1 MTFSRVPLLLA
12 ATAAVLAVTACGG
25 EAGPRTA
32 GKSSDEVATLQS
44 APPSVSAPASAP
56 ASAAAGPEI
65 GAIIRPDAGS
75 EEIRDLE
82 RIYFKCLRDNGAPSS
97 KDGETKAGQPSPSP
111 EKVRA
116 AKTACAGKEP
126 MSWLE
131 VERRTNPEFADL
143 LRSAAK
149 CLKKK
154 GFEARVVQEPELR
167 LAYRDSGEFM
177 RAGDTEDKCIDEA
190 FAERIKT
197 YR

>member
-25 EAGPRTA
+25 EAGPRT
-32 GKSSDEVATLQS
+32 GGQSTGEVATLQS
-44 APPSVSAPASAP
+44 APPSASAP
-56 ASAAAGPEI
+56 ASAAAGAET

-75 EEIRDLE
+75 EEIQDLE
-82 RIYFKCLRDNGAPSS
+82 RIYFKCLSDNGAPSS
-97 KDGETKAGQPSPSP
+97 KGGETKAGRPSPSP

-126 MSWLE
+126 VSWLE

-154 GFEARVVQEPELR
+154 GFEARVVEDPELR
-167 LAYRDSGEFM
+167 LAYRNSGEFM
-177 RAGDTEDKCIDEA
+177 RAGDTEDKCINEA